1 MATDYHLKLSL
12 SGELWNEMLG
22 AALPVRI
29 AGDELHLA
37 RSARAAVH
45 RLGLRQRVA
54 GLLEDRSPPPAMLQ
68 LKDRAVGA
76 WRRRRPA
83 LKPRIADLV
92 RVEGEWRVEV
102 DGVGTE
108 MRCAHQRIAADA
120 WLRGVAEGRIV
131 LLQEN
136 VELPFRLERRI
147 GASLALAD
155 IRYEPGHRAVLGSLQ
170 DLAVYAGDSVP
181 MQLLSRLAEYA
192 LEQQLP
198 RVNPVPI
205 LRRDQVEGLVAPMGG
220 PLRMQM
226 GVEDLA
232 LDVDDGDIVL
242 KVRFGFTRK
251 QLEDSEGQG

>member
-12 SGELWNEMLG
+12 SGELWNEMLA
-22 AALPVRI
+22 AALPVRL

-37 RSARAAVH
+37 RSARSVVH

-54 GLLEDRSPPPAMLQ
+54 GLLEDRSPPRAMLQ
-68 LKDRAVGA
+68 LKERAKEA
-76 WRRRRPA
+76 WRRRRPG
-83 LKPRIADLV
+83 LERRLHELV
-92 RVEGEWRVEV
+92 RVEGEWHVEV
-102 DGVGTE
+102 DGMGTE
-108 MRCAHQRIAADA
+108 LRCTRQRVAADA
-120 WLRGVAEGRIV
+120 WIRGVAEGRIV

-147 GASLALAD
+147 GASVALAD
-155 IRYEPGHRAVLGSLQ
+155 IRYEPGHRAVIGSLQ

-205 LRRDQVEGLVAPMGG
+205 LRREQVESLVAPMGG
-220 PLRMQM
+220 AMRMQM

-232 LDVDDGDIVL
+232 LEVDEGDVVL

-251 QLEDSEGQG
+251 QLGDSEA